1 MHWRHYAITR
11 EAHLITFDELTI
23 TSEHGELPALLHLPA
38 GAHWLYVL
46 AHGAGAGMR
55 HGFMTQIAEHLAAHA
70 VATLRYE
77 FPYMTAGARRP
88 DAGPRLETCV
98 RAAVTFA
105 QRGFAQLRIAA
116 GGKSMGGRITSQAQ
130 AAEPLPRLERLIFLG
145 FPLHAAGRE
154 PNTERA
160 AHLQRVQVPM
170 LFLQGTRDTLAD
182 LTLMREVCVVL
193 GERAA
198 LHVVDGADHSF
209 KVLRRTGRTDEQVL
223 DELALRIASW
233 LAADTAGA

>member
-1 MHWRHYAITR
+1 MMGNAI
-11 EAHLITFDELTI
+11 AFDELTI
-23 TSEHGELPALLHLPA
+23 PSEHGELAALLHVPEDA
-38 GAHWLYVL
+38 RWLYVL

-55 HGFMTQIAEHLAAHA
+55 HRFLTDIAARLAAHG

-77 FPYMTAGARRP
+77 FPYVTAGARRP
-88 DAGPRLETCV
+88 DPAPRLEACV

-105 QRGFAQLRIAA
+105 ARGLPQLRIAA

-130 AAEPLPRLERLIFLG
+130 AAEPISRLERLIFLG

-160 AHLQRVQVPM
+160 VHLSRVQIPL

-182 LTLMREVCVVL
+182 LTLMREVCATL
-193 GERAA
+193 GSRAT

-209 KVLRRTGRTDEQVL
+209 KVLKRTGLTDEQVL
-223 DELALRIASW
+223 DELAQRIATW
-233 LAADTAGA
+233 LASDDAAP

>member
-1 MHWRHYAITR
+1 VT
-11 EAHLITFDELTI
+11 LITFDELTI
-23 TSEHGELPALLHLPA
+23 TSGDGELRALLHVPA
-38 GAHWLYVL
+38 GAQWLYVL

-55 HGFMTQIAEHLAAHA
+55 HGFMTDIAERLAAHA
-70 VATLRYE
+70 VATLRYD

-88 DAGPRLETCV
+88 DSGPRLESCV

-105 QRGFAQLRIAA
+105 EREFARLRIAA

-160 AHLQRVQVPM
+160 VHLQRVQVPM

-182 LTLMREVCVVL
+182 LHLMREVCAGL
-193 GERAA
+193 GEHAT

-209 KVLRRTGRTDEQVL
+209 RVLARSGRKNEQVL
-223 DELALRIASW
+223 DELAATIAPW
-233 LAADTAGA
+233 LSGDSVIG